1 MFVATSLVLPG
12 QIVVLVL
19 CCLPGLGRAA
29 REAHGGLSSGLGS
42 RVLWAV
48 NAGGGVHVGAHG
60 IRYRADPLNG
70 KIGVASDYGTRLP
83 IMRAWPLDQLLYQT
97 ERWSDHSF
105 GYSASLPGEGAY
117 TLVLKFAEV
126 YFLHSQAKVFDIR
139 LNGMD
144 AISNLDIFSR
154 AGPSTAHDE
163 LLPFSVSGG
172 RLFLG
177 DREGD
182 VPDGPSA
189 AFNGKLHI
197 EFVKGEYDNPKIC
210 AMYIIR
216 GLPQDVPPLP
226 PLPSTNESP
235 QSRDGDKRIAD
246 DDEDEGEDEEEV
258 EDEEVVEEEGNK
270 KESTRQIAAPRL
282 KRVTETTRRGV
293 ESGPR
298 VPDPYA
304 SDNGSLTFPVLVAFG
319 VFIPTLFCL
328 CRL

>member
-139 LNGMD
+139 LN
-144 AISNLDIFSR
+144 
-154 AGPSTAHDE
+154 
-163 LLPFSVSGG
+163 GG